1 MRRLLKAQKQRFR
14 QDLLMRGFSPR
25 TADGYAAELVPLFEF
40 LTERGVTQLP
50 QVTRDDLES
59 YRHHLFHGTFRGKRL
74 GLGSQAR
81 RLAAVKSFFAF
92 LTDQQALLVDPAAKL
107 KRPRVPKTVP
117 RVLLTEQETQ
127 SLMLGPDITTPLG
140 IRNRAILELLYSTA
154 IRNTEL
160 RSLEL
165 GEVDLERQ
173 ELFVARGKGGKS
185 RRLPLGEEAAA
196 WLEDYLTSAR
206 PYLAGAASGDL
217 VFLSSTG
224 CRLDRGKLAELVRE
238 LAEDCGLEKSVT
250 PHLLR
255 HACATHM
262 LRRGAGVRQLQ
273 VLLGHE
279 DLSSTQRYTR
289 IDIGDLHKVVT
300 QYHPRE
306 RGFDG
311 DA

>member
-1 MRRLLKAQKQRFR
+1 MQRSLKGWKQRFR

-25 TADGYAAELVPLFEF
+25 TADGYTSELAPLFEF
-40 LTERGVTQLP
+40 LTERGVEKLT

-81 RLAAVKSFFAF
+81 RLAAVKSFFGF
-92 LTDQQALLVDPAAKL
+92 LTDQQMLLVDPAARL
-107 KRPRVPKTVP
+107 RRPRVPKTVP
-117 RVLLTEQETQ
+117 RLLLTERETQ
-127 SLMLGPDITTPLG
+127 ALMQAPDITTPLG
-140 IRNRAILELLYSTA
+140 IRNRAIIELLYSTA

-160 RSLEL
+160 RDLLL

-173 ELFVARGKGGKS
+173 ELFVARGKGGRS

-196 WLEDYLTSAR
+196 CLDDYLTNAR

-217 VFLSSTG
+217 VFLSATG
-224 CRLDRGKLAELVRE
+224 RRFDRGKLAELVRE
-238 LAEDCGLEKSVT
+238 LAQGCGLEKPVT

-273 VLLGHE
+273 ALLGHE
-279 DLSSTQRYTR
+279 DLNSTQRYTR
-289 IDIGDLHKVVT
+289 IDIGDLHKVVS

-306 RGFDG
+306 RGFD
-311 DA
+311 DEA